1 MRTLILLA
9 VVVGLC
15 SAGVFKTSVKHF
27 ESKRIRM
34 IRAGTW
40 RNYLE
45 YKNLMRAQNKAVV
58 GQPVSRGRFYWDG
71 SGGELINSGDDFQ
84 VNDWEDLEYV
94 GNVTTGTPMQTFQVI
109 LDTGSA
115 NYWVPDTTC
124 T

>member
-9 VVVGLC
+9 VVVGLCAITSTVVGLCSANC

-58 GQPVSRGRFYWDG
+58 GQPVSRERFYRG
-71 SGGELINSGDDFQ
+71 GGEG
-84 VNDWEDLEYV
+84 VV
-94 GNVTTGTPMQTFQVI
+94 GN
-109 LDTGSA
+109 
-115 NYWVPDTTC
+115 
-124 T
+124 